1 MWVYARLY
9 DLTSFDIRSQ
19 NFKKPLDIFWPQIER
34 KRPEEYLVLILK
46 ALSDFLAS
54 RSSLK
59 KKQIQESR
67 VKTQRHPTTIFGK
80 SLFGRRFEI

>member
-1 MWVYARLY
+1 MWVYGRLY

-54 RSSLK
+54 RSS
-59 KKQIQESR
+59 
-67 VKTQRHPTTIFGK
+67 
-80 SLFGRRFEI
+80 

>member
-59 KKQIQESR
+59 KNEYRKAGLKHSG
-67 VKTQRHPTTIFGK
+67 TQRQF
-80 SLFGRRFEI
+80 LRRIEI